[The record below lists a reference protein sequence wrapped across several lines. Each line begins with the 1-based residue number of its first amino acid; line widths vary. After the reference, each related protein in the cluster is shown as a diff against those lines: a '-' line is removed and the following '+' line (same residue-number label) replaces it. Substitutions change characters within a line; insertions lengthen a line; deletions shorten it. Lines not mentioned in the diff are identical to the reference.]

1 MLKVFVWEAESSGSG
16 EGIPPR
22 TTSDMPRDNRFI
34 VNVRAICACAC
45 VHVQSAKITKNSL
58 LKYKKV
64 KKAKKDV
71 KKTSLC

>member
-22 TTSDMPRDNRFI
+22 TTSDMPSDNRFI
-34 VNVRAICACAC
+34 VNVRASCACAC
-45 VHVQSAKITKNSL
+45 VRVQSAKITKNSL

-64 KKAKKDV
+64 KKPKKDV